1 MNAASLIATARQAAG
16 LSQAALASR
25 AHTSQQTVA
34 SYEHGRKQPEAE
46 TLERLLHVCGFE
58 LRLARVARVQG
69 ERRRLLDENRATI
82 LRIARR
88 HGARN
93 VRAFGSAARGEDA
106 DTSDIDLLVDL
117 RPGRTLL
124 DLAGLTD
131 ELSHALGVPVDVATP
146 ELLRPAVREQALREA
161 ILV

>member
-1 MNAASLIATARQAAG
+1 VNAASLIATARQAAG

-34 SYEHGRKQPEAE
+34 SYERGRKQPEAE
-46 TLERLLHVCGFE
+46 TLERLLQACGFE
-58 LRLARVARVQG
+58 LRLARVEFVQG
-69 ERRRLLDENRATI
+69 PMRRLLDANRDMI

-93 VRAFGSAARGEDA
+93 VRAFGSTARGEDA
-106 DTSDIDLLVDL
+106 ATSDIDFLVDL

-124 DLAGLTD
+124 DLAGLTE
-131 ELSHALGVPVDVATP
+131 ELSTALGVSVDVATP